1 MKTLFLF
8 VKTHKILMVILVLV
22 LAVVVYVSQQKP
34 ASPFETVLVA
44 KGTVTQE
51 VSVTGRVNSDSE
63 VSLSFEKSGRVSSTP
78 IPVGTHVSGG
88 DVLARIDASELT
100 PLRQQ
105 ALANLEVEQANLAS
119 LKKGNREED
128 IAVTRAQVES
138 ATSAL
143 DQARLSVFDRLQT
156 AYSASDDAI
165 FNVSDQFFLNAR
177 TRNPEVN
184 FPVTDAKLSISLP
197 QGRFAIGETIA
208 LWPAE
213 LASFESSE
221 DTAPAINTTKA
232 HLGAVKSFLDEMAL
246 AVNALAPSSNLTQLT
261 IDGWKMDISGA
272 RTSINTSVSNV
283 YAVAE
288 KYYSTVEAQKIAE
301 NQLAL
306 KIAGPTAEAIAAQ
319 EARIA
324 SVRASIANY
333 DAQMKKT
340 MLIAPFSG
348 VVTKQDA
355 KLGQTVS
362 PAAPIVT
369 LMSDAEWKIE
379 TNVPEVDV
387 AKIAIGDQA
396 RVTFDAY
403 GTDVLFTA
411 KVVAIDPAETII
423 EGVSTYKVTL
433 LLTSEDDRVL
443 SGMTANIDILT
454 DKREEVLMIPF
465 RAVVNKTEGKFVR
478 IPSADGLTASEV
490 SVELGLRGS
499 DGNVEVQRGLS
510 LGQRVVIYEK
520 K

>member
-1 MKTLFLF
+1 
-8 VKTHKILMVILVLV
+8 
-22 LAVVVYVSQQKP
+22 
-34 ASPFETVLVA
+34 
-44 KGTVTQE
+44 
-51 VSVTGRVNSDSE
+51 
-63 VSLSFEKSGRVSSTP
+63 
-78 IPVGTHVSGG
+78 
-88 DVLARIDASELT
+88 
-100 PLRQQ
+100 
-105 ALANLEVEQANLAS
+105 
-119 LKKGNREED
+119 
-128 IAVTRAQVES
+128 
-138 ATSAL
+138 
-143 DQARLSVFDRLQT
+143 
-156 AYSASDDAI
+156 
-165 FNVSDQFFLNAR
+165 
-177 TRNPEVN
+177 
-184 FPVTDAKLSISLP
+184 
-197 QGRFAIGETIA
+197 
-208 LWPAE
+208 
-213 LASFESSE
+213 
-221 DTAPAINTTKA
+221 
-232 HLGAVKSFLDEMAL
+232 
-246 AVNALAPSSNLTQLT
+246 
-261 IDGWKMDISGA
+261 
-272 RTSINTSVSNV
+272 
-283 YAVAE
+283 
-288 KYYSTVEAQKIAE
+288 
-301 NQLAL
+301 
-306 KIAGPTAEAIAAQ
+306 
-319 EARIA
+319 
-324 SVRASIANY
+324 
-333 DAQMKKT
+333 MKKT

-403 GTDVLFTA
+403 GTDVLFSA